1 MDSTDFIASRA
12 SYFRKLDEI
21 RQNGTLT
28 FYQDKTWFNSGEE
41 KRTIWIDKQGQGK
54 MRTNQRKEHW
64 RLCDI
69 ITGDES
75 WFYHTQIGRRLSNT
89 AWMGR
94 GNPSTTVVRRSKFA
108 PKILFSTFFKSNGPV
123 FIYRVERG
131 QAIDHHFYI
140 NDCLRPLVDEIKRQR
155 PSYGT
160 SHIKIHHDN
169 GRPYIHK
176 DVSNYLESEGLTV
189 MPHPPNS
196 SDLSPCDF

>member
-1 MDSTDFIASRA
+1 MNKENFRFYIKVRTALNIPAGVIYDEL
-12 SYFRKLDEI
+12 YFVCGDQAPSCTTVKRWAK
-21 RQNGTLT
+21 
-28 FYQDKTWFNSGEE
+28 WFREGREE
-41 KRTIWIDKQGQGK
+41 
-54 MRTNQRKEHW
+54 KEHW